1 MIRPTHIIAGLL
13 LATLAFV
20 SSSAEAHSG
29 FKKYLSEKMPNKKLT
44 CNVCHVPGQKKN
56 VRNSYGQLFTKV
68 MNKPNLTKDL
78 KSKSG
83 DEKKSYEKEVMVVE
97 FGKAYEKISKMT
109 FADLIKN
116 DLING
121 VKPKTPPSQ

>member
-1 MIRPTHIIAGLL
+1 
-13 LATLAFV
+13 
-20 SSSAEAHSG
+20 
-29 FKKYLSEKMPNKKLT
+29 
-44 CNVCHVPGQKKN
+44 
-56 VRNSYGQLFTKV
+56 
-68 MNKPNLTKDL
+68 MNKPNLTKDW

>member
-68 MNKPNLTKDL
+68 MNKPNLTKDW

-97 FGKAYEKISKMT
+97 FAKAYEKISKMT
-109 FADLIKN
+109 FADLIEN
-116 DLING
+116 DLIDG
-121 VKPKTPPSQ
+121 VKPKTPPSR